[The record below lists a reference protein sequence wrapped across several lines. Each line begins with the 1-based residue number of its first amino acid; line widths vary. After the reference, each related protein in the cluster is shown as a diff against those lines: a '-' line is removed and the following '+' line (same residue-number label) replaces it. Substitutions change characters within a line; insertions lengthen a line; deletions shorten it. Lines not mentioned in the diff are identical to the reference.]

1 LNTNFTQQPKT
12 NILVKKLH
20 TLKFGPAFLAV
31 AGPDTIKTKTLLK
44 NTRKI
49 GYFFFAQ
56 FSIPPTKKT
65 SKNHPK
71 TIKKRPL

>member
-44 NTRKI
+44 NTKSRKI
-49 GYFFFAQ
+49 L
-56 FSIPPTKKT
+56 T
-65 SKNHPK
+65 STALISMEN
-71 TIKKRPL
+71 